1 MVISHKNEEK
11 GEYCVKV
18 KRFHECPD
26 CHRIVP
32 YLQRKCDCGYVF
44 SGGEREYKT
53 CVACGSL
60 IPASRLFCDCGKF
73 LPMQRDTLTE
83 GDVETAY
90 QEGRFAG
97 VAEERTRQDGEW
109 SRFFHAAGL
118 KNTFTGEP
126 ISSAADF
133 YSWKEACDAAYRQQ
147 KKESLKNTYY
157 FMDGPDDA
165 PASVRGDF
173 LESWAK
179 HYGSSS
185 DRSSGSEAPP
195 STEKPNSRRGLNTV
209 VIIAASVLICALSV
223 ASLLQKPSVPAEDVS
238 EAPPVTD
245 TAPAPS
251 TTGVTIRKIEPGDAV
266 SFSNGEI
273 VKYPVGER
281 LAPLTVETTDSSNY
295 CIVLEPLDAVARANG
310 QMAFMILAGEE
321 VDISVPLGEYEIFY
335 TTGTT
340 WYGSEDYFGKE
351 SGFYKCDG
359 TFDFDADDQSVNGWT
374 LTLYAVP
381 NGNLETDKI
390 PQKDFPVL

>member
-1 MVISHKNEEK
+1 M
-11 GEYCVKV
+11 
-18 KRFHECPD
+18 
-26 CHRIVP
+26 
-32 YLQRKCDCGYVF
+32 
-44 SGGEREYKT
+44 
-53 CVACGSL
+53 
-60 IPASRLFCDCGKF
+60 
-73 LPMQRDTLTE
+73 
-83 GDVETAY
+83 
-90 QEGRFAG
+90 
-97 VAEERTRQDGEW
+97 
-109 SRFFHAAGL
+109 
-118 KNTFTGEP
+118 
-126 ISSAADF
+126 
-133 YSWKEACDAAYRQQ
+133 
-147 KKESLKNTYY
+147 
-157 FMDGPDDA
+157 
-165 PASVRGDF
+165 
-173 LESWAK
+173 
-179 HYGSSS
+179 
-185 DRSSGSEAPP
+185 
-195 STEKPNSRRGLNTV
+195 NTV

-245 TAPAPS
+245 TAPSPS

-321 VDISVPLGEYEIFY
+321 VNISVPLGEYEIFY

-340 WYGSEDYFGKE
+340 WYGNEDYFGKE

>member
-1 MVISHKNEEK
+1 
-11 GEYCVKV
+11 
-18 KRFHECPD
+18 
-26 CHRIVP
+26 
-32 YLQRKCDCGYVF
+32 
-44 SGGEREYKT
+44 
-53 CVACGSL
+53 
-60 IPASRLFCDCGKF
+60 
-73 LPMQRDTLTE
+73 
-83 GDVETAY
+83 
-90 QEGRFAG
+90 
-97 VAEERTRQDGEW
+97 
-109 SRFFHAAGL
+109 
-118 KNTFTGEP
+118 
-126 ISSAADF
+126 
-133 YSWKEACDAAYRQQ
+133 
-147 KKESLKNTYY
+147 
-157 FMDGPDDA
+157 MDGPDDA

-340 WYGSEDYFGKE
+340 WYGNEDYFGKE

>member
-26 CHRIVP
+26 CHRIMP

-97 VAEERTRQDGEW
+97 VAEERTRQEGEW
-109 SRFFHAAGL
+109 SRFFRTAGL

-173 LESWAK
+173 LESWVK

-238 EAPPVTD
+238 EAPPV
-245 TAPAPS
+245 
-251 TTGVTIRKIEPGDAV
+251 AV
-266 SFSNGEI
+266 SFSNGQI

-335 TTGTT
+335 ITGTT
-340 WYGSEDYFGKE
+340 WYGNEDYFGKE

-390 PQKDFPVL
+390 PKKDFPIL

>member
-1 MVISHKNEEK
+1 M
-11 GEYCVKV
+11 KV

-97 VAEERTRQDGEW
+97 VAEERTRQEGEW
-109 SRFFHAAGL
+109 SRFFRTAGL

-165 PASVRGDF
+165 PASIRGDF

-195 STEKPNSRRGLNTV
+195 SAEKPNSRRGLNTV

-238 EAPPVTD
+238 EAPPV
-245 TAPAPS
+245 
-251 TTGVTIRKIEPGDAV
+251 AV

-335 TTGTT
+335 ITGTT
-340 WYGSEDYFGKE
+340 WYGNEDYFGKE

-390 PQKDFPVL
+390 PKKDFPIL

>member
-11 GEYCVKV
+11 RVYCVKV

-97 VAEERTRQDGEW
+97 VAEERTRQEGEW
-109 SRFFHAAGL
+109 FRFFRTAGL

-238 EAPPVTD
+238 EAPPV
-245 TAPAPS
+245 
-251 TTGVTIRKIEPGDAV
+251 AV

-335 TTGTT
+335 ITGTT
-340 WYGSEDYFGKE
+340 WYGNEDYFGKE

-390 PQKDFPVL
+390 PKKDFPVL